1 MGNDGHILFKQLRSG
16 QEKFSGMISVDAILA
31 K

>member
-1 MGNDGHILFKQLRSG
+1 MESDGHVLFKQIRSG